1 MKIQVFKKI
10 IERNNC
16 PHRRDLNRRINNVSK
31 EFVGQFKSSSPP
43 EIGEI
48 LYFEEENLKY
58 KVVNKIRVLNEDE
71 EFMLLE
77 VVSYDGMKLYT
88 CGSDT
93 WEEYVPLVC
102 DIDDKKD

>member
-1 MKIQVFKKI
+1 MRIKIYKKV

-16 PHRRDLNRRINNVSK
+16 PERRDLHRRIKNISK
-31 EFVGQFKSSSPP
+31 EFVGQFKSSCPP

-48 LYFEEENLKY
+48 LYFEEKNLKY
-58 KVVNKIRVLNEDE
+58 KVVNKIRVLNNEE

-77 VVSYDGMKLYT
+77 VIPYNGMRVYT
-88 CGSDT
+88 CGSDA

-102 DIDDKKD
+102 DIEDKKD

>member
-1 MKIQVFKKI
+1 M
-10 IERNNC
+10 
-16 PHRRDLNRRINNVSK
+16 
-31 EFVGQFKSSSPP
+31 
-43 EIGEI
+43 
-48 LYFEEENLKY
+48 YFEEENLKY